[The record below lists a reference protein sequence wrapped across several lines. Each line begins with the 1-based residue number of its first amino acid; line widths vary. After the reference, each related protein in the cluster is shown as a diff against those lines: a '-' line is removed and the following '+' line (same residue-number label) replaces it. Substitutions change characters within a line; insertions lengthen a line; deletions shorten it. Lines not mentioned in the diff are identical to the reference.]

1 MAERTIET
9 PRRESAKNPEDAMR
23 HHRVRYFSITSLVLV
38 FALAITLTAASE
50 VASPTPAQALTC
62 STFNVGTPYRS
73 GNTITGTANITCYHN
88 IKIGTL
94 YVYLR
99 QYRGAGFWRLKAQ
112 NAGTTTTGRVTVR
125 VTWRC
130 AAGTGS
136 QRYHIEALWA
146 HTDPN
151 NTFWSAAKT
160 GPERRITCP

>member
-94 YVYLR
+94 TSIFASI
-99 QYRGAGFWRLKAQ
+99 GARDSGA
-112 NAGTTTTGRVTVR
+112 
-125 VTWRC
+125 
-130 AAGTGS
+130 
-136 QRYHIEALWA
+136 
-146 HTDPN
+146 
-151 NTFWSAAKT
+151 
-160 GPERRITCP
+160 